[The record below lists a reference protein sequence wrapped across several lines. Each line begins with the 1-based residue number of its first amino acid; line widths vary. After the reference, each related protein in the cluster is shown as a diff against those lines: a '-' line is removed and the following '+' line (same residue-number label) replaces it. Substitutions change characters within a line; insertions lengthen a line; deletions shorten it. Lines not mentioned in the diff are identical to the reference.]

1 MNRLKVCCNL
11 LETRLCSALNMQ
23 HGRAESPMRYIAQGK
38 RSDTLGKP
46 RAQTLRPE
54 RAKVEC
60 TTTEMQHNHAQTTY
74 YHNI

>member
-38 RSDTLGKP
+38 RSDTLGQL
-46 RAQTLRPE
+46 RAQTLRPV
-54 RAKVEC
+54 RAKVGQ
-60 TTTEMQHNHAQTTY
+60 TGKPAAHSQHLEQV
-74 YHNI
+74 IKP